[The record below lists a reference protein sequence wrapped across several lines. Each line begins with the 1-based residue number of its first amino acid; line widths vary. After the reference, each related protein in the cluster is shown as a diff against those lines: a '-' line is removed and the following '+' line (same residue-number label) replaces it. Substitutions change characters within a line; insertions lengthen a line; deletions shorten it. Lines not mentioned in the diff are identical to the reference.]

1 MYYIYLSIENTIPKA
16 FVTVKPQNA
25 PLIKICE
32 TWDEVQCAYEEFQN
46 CGRKFLANN
55 TNYNL
60 KYAYGLVI
68 GKEGKETLKCIECV
82 EFNHRY
88 GHDYG
93 FLGLKKEY
101 IELLPSKIIL
111 TTETNV
117 EVLEEE
123 TNYFQNMDIYIWWNP
138 NSFKQQSPT
147 LFKEELLPITLTNQN
162 PTEIEKKLYKYMGL
176 YLIKDD
182 EDSIIYAPIHLD
194 NQEEFPVQVQII
206 EDEIEWK
213 NRIVFDKMSKTV
225 SFSSNDYYDSDM
237 IAWILQRME
246 ELNFKKFFKT

>member
-1 MYYIYLSIENTIPKA
+1 MFYIYLSKENMIPSA
-16 FVTVKPQNA
+16 FVTVEPRNA

-32 TWDEVQCAYEEFQN
+32 TWDEVESAYEEFQN
-46 CGRKFLANN
+46 HGRKFLANN
-55 TNYNL
+55 TIHNL
-60 KYAYGLVI
+60 KYEYGLVI

-82 EFNHRY
+82 EFNHKYR
-88 GHDYG
+88 HDYG
-93 FLGLKKEY
+93 FWGLKKEY

-117 EVLEEE
+117 EVLEED
-123 TNYFQNMDIYIWWNP
+123 TNCFQNMDIYIWWNP
-138 NSFKQQSPT
+138 NSFKQQSQTIHLEGLHPR
-147 LFKEELLPITLTNQN
+147 TLTNQN
-162 PTEIEKKLYKYMGL
+162 PTEVEEKLYKYSGL
-176 YLIKDD
+176 YLIKED
-182 EDSIIYAPIHLD
+182 ENSIIYAPIHLD